1 MAMRHQPVLKNEVLE
16 YLKPT
21 PGENFIDCTF
31 GFGGHSFA
39 ILEKIKPDGKVLGI
53 EADEKEIE
61 ILEKGGLN
69 ERLVLVRGNF
79 SDLRK
84 IAQENNFSPV
94 NGILFDLGFSSWQIE
109 ASGRGF
115 SFQKDEPLDMRLDT
129 RALMTAKQIVNSWPK
144 EKLAEIFRENGE
156 ERYALRIADLI
167 YQSRRRKEIETTSQL
182 VEIIRK
188 AVPFAYQRR
197 KIPRSGKPQGGK
209 LDLLKTAD
217 LLAPAAAIGI
227 FIGRIGC
234 FLINDHQGAP
244 ANLPWAI
251 RWLDGISRHP
261 VALYLSLNGLILFL
275 ILLFLK
281 PKLKKPGQLAFIFLT
296 YYAASRFLL
305 DFTRASGTALSD
317 PHYLNL
323 TFSQWASLAILIAI
337 LFHLKKRRQV

>member
-209 LDLLKTAD
+209 HFATKTFQALRIAVNDELGNLEKALPQALELLEKD
-217 LLAPAAAIGI
+217 GRLAVISFQSLEDRLAKN
-227 FIGRIGC
+227 
-234 FLINDHQGAP
+234 FLREEKRKNTLKILTP
-244 ANLPWAI
+244 KPVRPSLEEI
-251 RWLDGISRHP
+251 RENPRSRSAKMRSA
-261 VALYLSLNGLILFL
+261 VKI
-275 ILLFLK
+275 
-281 PKLKKPGQLAFIFLT
+281 
-296 YYAASRFLL
+296 
-305 DFTRASGTALSD
+305 
-317 PHYLNL
+317 
-323 TFSQWASLAILIAI
+323 
-337 LFHLKKRRQV
+337 

>member
-1 MAMRHQPVLKNEVLE
+1 MPYFSYAQIHLGPITLYTWGLFIGLAFLAGYGYFFKEAKKQGMEENKILGLALTLFFGAIIGSRLGYVAQFPAR
-16 YLKPT
+16 YFSS
-21 PGENFIDCTF
+21 PGEIFEFT
-31 GFGGHSFA
+31 A
-39 ILEKIKPDGKVLGI
+39 
-53 EADEKEIE
+53 
-61 ILEKGGLN
+61 GGLTFYGG
-69 ERLVLVRGNF
+69 LLGAVIFGWLY
-79 SDLRK
+79 LR
-84 IAQENNFSPV
+84 
-94 NGILFDLGFSSWQIE
+94 
-109 ASGRGF
+109 
-115 SFQKDEPLDMRLDT
+115 
-129 RALMTAKQIVNSWPK
+129 
-144 EKLAEIFRENGE
+144 
-156 ERYALRIADLI
+156 
-167 YQSRRRKEIETTSQL
+167 
-182 VEIIRK
+182 
-188 AVPFAYQRR
+188 
-197 KIPRSGKPQGGK
+197 RSKPQRGK
-209 LDLLKTAD
+209 LDLLKTAN

-261 VALYLSLNGLILFL
+261 VALYLSLNGLMLFL

-281 PKLKKPGQLAFIFLT
+281 SRLKRPGHLAFIFLT

>member
-209 LDLLKTAD
+209 HFATKTFQALRIAVNDELGNLEKALPQALELLEKGGR
-217 LLAPAAAIGI
+217 LAVISFQSLEDRLAKN
-227 FIGRIGC
+227 
-234 FLINDHQGAP
+234 FLREEKRKNTLKILTP
-244 ANLPWAI
+244 KPVRPSLEEI
-251 RWLDGISRHP
+251 RENPRSRSAKMRSA
-261 VALYLSLNGLILFL
+261 VKI
-275 ILLFLK
+275 
-281 PKLKKPGQLAFIFLT
+281 
-296 YYAASRFLL
+296 
-305 DFTRASGTALSD
+305 
-317 PHYLNL
+317 
-323 TFSQWASLAILIAI
+323 
-337 LFHLKKRRQV
+337 

>member
-1 MAMRHQPVLKNEVLE
+1 MPYFSYAQIHLGPITLYTWGLFIGLAFLAGYGYFFKEAKKQGMEENKILGLALTLFFGAIIGSRIGYVAQFPVR
-16 YLKPT
+16 YFSS
-21 PGENFIDCTF
+21 PG
-31 GFGGHSFA
+31 A
-39 ILEKIKPDGKVLGI
+39 IFEFT
-53 EADEKEIE
+53 A
-61 ILEKGGLN
+61 GGLTFYGG
-69 ERLVLVRGNF
+69 LLGAVIFGWLY
-79 SDLRK
+79 LRRSK
-84 IAQENNFSPV
+84 P
-94 NGILFDLGFSSWQIE
+94 
-109 ASGRGF
+109 
-115 SFQKDEPLDMRLDT
+115 
-129 RALMTAKQIVNSWPK
+129 
-144 EKLAEIFRENGE
+144 
-156 ERYALRIADLI
+156 
-167 YQSRRRKEIETTSQL
+167 
-182 VEIIRK
+182 
-188 AVPFAYQRR
+188 QR
-197 KIPRSGKPQGGK
+197 GKPQGGKPQRGK
-209 LDLLKTAD
+209 LDLLKTAN

>member
-209 LDLLKTAD
+209 HFATKTFQALRIAVNDELGNLEKALPQALELLEKGGR
-217 LLAPAAAIGI
+217 LAVISFQSLEDRLAKN
-227 FIGRIGC
+227 
-234 FLINDHQGAP
+234 FLREEKRKNTLKILTP
-244 ANLPWAI
+244 KPVRPSLEEI
-251 RWLDGISRHP
+251 RENPRSRS
-261 VALYLSLNGLILFL
+261 A
-275 ILLFLK
+275 
-281 PKLKKPGQLAFIFLT
+281 
-296 YYAASRFLL
+296 
-305 DFTRASGTALSD
+305 
-317 PHYLNL
+317 
-323 TFSQWASLAILIAI
+323 
-337 LFHLKKRRQV
+337 KRRSAVKI